1 MIKDIHEIK
10 ECPDCASLNIIYSDA
25 RDQVICK
32 DCGLIF
38 EPFAQMTAVSPGES
52 VAEKTVVKR
61 VKKSSL
67 KRIKKS
73 KQKK

>member
-10 ECPDCASLNIIYSDA
+10 ECPDCASMNIIYGET

-38 EPFAQMTAVSPGES
+38 EPFFQETNVP
-52 VAEKTVVKR
+52 EKKLKKS
-61 VKKSSL
+61 VKKTKK
-67 KRIKKS
+67 KR
-73 KQKK
+73 